1 MADSK
6 TYLPEEIT
14 TEPFP
19 APGDELVNAGSA
31 TVAAGK
37 EDQQLSPATTGV
49 NKKFPERVI
58 AHQTISE
65 SLNTK
70 EKKILGNYQFG
81 PQGAI
86 QVGKY
91 VSGTSGDIK
100 ITPDG
105 VTARNSTGD
114 TTFVLDGTTGD
125 VTIKGTLESESV
137 ITGNITVETASSI
150 AFEVGSDIILT
161 ADDSNPCEIIFRQSA
176 LDTEYIS
183 FKMKDILNALYI
195 VPNTDSSNHLGIGIP
210 TTQRFSTIGLFAATS
225 VDISAGNGTYIV
237 SADADIFNG
246 IMIKGNVYPQTD
258 STYNLG
264 NGTYYWN
271 DVSYKTLTDRG
282 CFGWFDD
289 GVKLRDG
296 RTVSDVEA
304 LKEIK
309 KHPFK
314 KTVYG
319 SPRLDYKSMPE
330 AVYKE
335 PIVKKDEKLI
345 YDEERDQFYI
355 EYKDKKTKKVAKVR
369 TEEGAE
375 LSALVSIMLGAIK
388 ELDTRI
394 SKLEI

>member
-114 TTFVLDGTTGD
+114 TTFALDGTTGD
-125 VTIKGTLESESV
+125 ATFKGTIEAADFIIADENGLISVNNFPFGSVAFSAFTTTSATYVDITDATITTENFSRARNVLLLATTDIYGDRDGAGDYEGEADITFDIDGTDSYSMRMRQKDVAGESTADITTISMHYITSLSSGIHTIKLQMLKINLGVGNFRAAISGGTLSY
-137 ITGNITVETASSI
+137 IT
-150 AFEVGSDIILT
+150 
-161 ADDSNPCEIIFRQSA
+161 
-176 LDTEYIS
+176 
-183 FKMKDILNALYI
+183 
-195 VPNTDSSNHLGIGIP
+195 LG
-210 TTQRFSTIGLFAATS
+210 T
-225 VDISAGNGTYIV
+225 
-237 SADADIFNG
+237 
-246 IMIKGNVYPQTD
+246 
-258 STYNLG
+258 
-264 NGTYYWN
+264 
-271 DVSYKTLTDRG
+271 
-282 CFGWFDD
+282 
-289 GVKLRDG
+289 
-296 RTVSDVEA
+296 
-304 LKEIK
+304 
-309 KHPFK
+309 
-314 KTVYG
+314 
-319 SPRLDYKSMPE
+319 
-330 AVYKE
+330 
-335 PIVKKDEKLI
+335 
-345 YDEERDQFYI
+345 
-355 EYKDKKTKKVAKVR
+355 
-369 TEEGAE
+369 
-375 LSALVSIMLGAIK
+375 
-388 ELDTRI
+388 
-394 SKLEI
+394 